1 MSRYFATAIA
11 AGLLLFGAPPAQ
23 ARAQGTK
30 PDTART
36 GMPGM
41 PGMAGKPQTKPNPA
55 PGKKPGAPRA
65 AAHAGHDMAV
75 TSDTI
80 SDGME
85 QMRRPLDISHTRS
98 GSGTSWLPDAS
109 THREYQLIAGSWML
123 MAHGVLDLYYD
134 DQRTPRGDT
143 QFGSA
148 NWVMGMAMRELG
160 GGMLQLD
167 AMLSAEPWTVGG
179 GGYPLLLQ
187 SGESYRGQPLH
198 DRQHPHDLFM
208 ELAATY
214 EHKLSDKL
222 AISLYAAPVGEPA
235 LGPVAFM
242 HRPSAQSDLF
252 APISHHWQDATH
264 ISFGVATVG
273 IYTRAV
279 KLEGSVFNGREPDE
293 NRYDFDFRPF
303 DSWSARVSVNPA
315 AEWSLNASYGFLKS
329 SEGLHPEEEKN
340 RAGASIMRTARL
352 GESGEWASAL
362 IYGGNHPRLSGVSGP
377 WQHSLVLETNAQ
389 LDGRNTIF
397 GRWTWVQKTAE
408 ELVVS
413 SLPAGERFNITTVS
427 VGYSRELAH
436 FSNTAFSLGVRGE
449 LGFVPATLEPTYGTR
464 HPAGFAVFA
473 RLRPMASGHSMA
485 GMQMSMP
492 MGLNRG
498 SAVTAG
504 SLP

>member
-167 AMLSAEPWTVGG
+167 AMLSAEPWTVC
-179 GGYPLLLQ
+179 
-187 SGESYRGQPLH
+187 
-198 DRQHPHDLFM
+198 
-208 ELAATY
+208 
-214 EHKLSDKL
+214 
-222 AISLYAAPVGEPA
+222 
-235 LGPVAFM
+235 
-242 HRPSAQSDLF
+242 
-252 APISHHWQDATH
+252 
-264 ISFGVATVG
+264 
-273 IYTRAV
+273 
-279 KLEGSVFNGREPDE
+279 
-293 NRYDFDFRPF
+293 
-303 DSWSARVSVNPA
+303 
-315 AEWSLNASYGFLKS
+315 
-329 SEGLHPEEEKN
+329 
-340 RAGASIMRTARL
+340 
-352 GESGEWASAL
+352 
-362 IYGGNHPRLSGVSGP
+362 
-377 WQHSLVLETNAQ
+377 
-389 LDGRNTIF
+389 NTI
-397 GRWTWVQKTAE
+397 
-408 ELVVS
+408 
-413 SLPAGERFNITTVS
+413 S
-427 VGYSRELAH
+427 VA
-436 FSNTAFSLGVRGE
+436 
-449 LGFVPATLEPTYGTR
+449 
-464 HPAGFAVFA
+464 
-473 RLRPMASGHSMA
+473 
-485 GMQMSMP
+485 
-492 MGLNRG
+492 
-498 SAVTAG
+498 
-504 SLP
+504 